1 MSNLLFIC
9 ALEQE
14 KAALTN
20 TLGACLEV
28 LLISPHIEIKVERY
42 QHHKLNIY
50 VCESGMGNVNAGTNL
65 ALILNQI
72 NIHQVIL
79 IGVGGALDPQLNI
92 GDMIISD
99 KVIQHDYHSSLNSGN
114 YLMRPGDL
122 ILEAKQAVNYDP
134 IIRSSPS
141 IFDSKSLNHNNIV
154 IQHALIASG
163 SEFVGTAQ
171 RKLAIYKQCQQALLV
186 DMEASAIA
194 SISNQFN
201 IPFLVAK
208 TVSDKLHTDGSI
220 SQDFSTFLD
229 IASRNAAQIAKL
241 IIARI
246 METDYTSD

>member
-1 MSNLLFIC
+1 MPNILFIC

-14 KAALTN
+14 KRALTD
-20 TLGACLEV
+20 TLDACLEV
-28 LLISPHIEIKVERY
+28 LLISPHMDIKVERY
-42 QHHKLNIY
+42 RQHDLDIY

-65 ALILNQI
+65 ALILNQL

-79 IGVGGALDPQLNI
+79 IGVGGALDSQLNI

-99 KVIQHDYHSSLNSGN
+99 QVIQHDYHSSLDSGN

-122 ILEAKQAVNYDP
+122 ILDAQQAVNYDP
-134 IIRSSPS
+134 VIRSSHC
-141 IFDSKSLNHNNIV
+141 IFNPKALSHNNIE
-154 IQHALIASG
+154 IKHALIASG

-171 RKLAIYKQCQQALLV
+171 RKHAIYKQCQQALLV

-201 IPFLVAK
+201 TPFLVAK

-220 SQDFSTFLD
+220 SQDFSKFLD
-229 IASRNAAQIAKL
+229 AASRNAALIAQL
-241 IIARI
+241 IIAS
-246 METDYTSD
+246 MLEPHDS